1 MYTLHM
7 IFFSKYLLF
16 KPLEIFKVIFTNL
29 GHFPKFE
36 KWKPHP
42 FSKRRKKK
50 KKGKNLRPTW
60 WLELKILIWSPLDGD
75 QWPLVTIKR
84 MWQDLGPWLV
94 INEWW
99 FTILVISYP
108 DLATKCICDCRMVT
122 KNCYIH
128 LMAIENYY
136 VCLMA
141 TESWLSL

>member
-1 MYTLHM
+1 
-7 IFFSKYLLF
+7 
-16 KPLEIFKVIFTNL
+16 
-29 GHFPKFE
+29 
-36 KWKPHP
+36 
-42 FSKRRKKK
+42 
-50 KKGKNLRPTW
+50 
-60 WLELKILIWSPLDGD
+60 LIWSPLDGD